1 MDSNYNG
8 YAPSDADNFTKSDP
22 SVESDDTRD
31 EVILRRIHNNIKKC
45 EDHLAYWRT
54 RAKLCY
60 DYYAGEQWN
69 ANDKAKLLR
78 ENRPAIV
85 FNRTVRIINAVAGLE
100 LQNRQEVCYSA
111 RQEGAA
117 MNSEILTGAATW
129 VRDNCDAED
138 EESQAFKDSL
148 ICGTGWTETRVDY
161 EVDEDGAILI
171 ERVDPLE
178 MRVDPNATKRNLD
191 DAQWVARVKY
201 YTKREF
207 RRIWPNESQS
217 LDQGL
222 DSYSKGIQPH
232 DATQAKFYR
241 QDQSPGDKN
250 ADKIRVIQ
258 YQEFVKEKFYRVEDP
273 ETGEVISFSQ
283 EEFDNPIVQEKIK
296 RDKLKYVEQFRRK
309 YSQYFVTHKIMS
321 SGPSPVKGFTF
332 RCITGLYDRNH
343 NLYYGLMFLMLD
355 PQMYAN
361 KWLSQILH
369 IINSN
374 AKGGYFYEADA
385 IANVNKFNQDF
396 ANPGTNTKLNPN
408 GLSKIQAKVPPQ
420 YPEGI
425 DRLLNYAM
433 NAISDLVGVN
443 LEMLGQANRDQPGVL
458 EHARKQAGITV
469 LADFFDGLR
478 RYRKEQGRILAEFII
493 EYISDGRLI
502 RIMGE
507 DMGKYVPLLKEH
519 LSFKYD
525 IIVDESATSPNQKER
540 TFAVITSL
548 IPTLL
553 EAGIPIPPEL
563 LDYAPLPAQ
572 LVEKWKE
579 TINQPPSE
587 DAKKKEEIRM
597 MLAELEAKGKEA
609 DIKSQEMKDLEASSR
624 SVLNFAK
631 ADKEK
636 VSANGEE
643 VRNHREQQISEL
655 REAFGLIQGIGQ

>member
-1 MDSNYNG
+1 MDSNYND
-8 YAPSDADNFTKSDP
+8 YAPSDAEDFTNVDGAIDT
-22 SVESDDTRD
+22 DDLSD
-31 EVILRRIHNNIKKC
+31 EVVLRRIHANVKKC

-60 DYYAGEQWN
+60 DYYSGEQWN

-85 FNRTVRIINAVAGLE
+85 FNRTVRIINAVSGLE

-111 RQEGAA
+111 RQEGSAVS
-117 MNSEILTGAATW
+117 SEILTGAAQW
-129 VRDNCDAED
+129 VRQSCDAED
-138 EESQAFKDSL
+138 EESQAFKDCL

-161 EVDEDGAILI
+161 EVDEDGAIII

-178 MRVDPNATKRNLD
+178 MRADPNATKRNLD
-191 DAQWVARVKY
+191 DMQWVARVKY
-201 YTKREF
+201 YTRLEF
-207 RRIWPNESQS
+207 NRIWPGEAS
-217 LDQGL
+217 LEQGL

-232 DATQAKFYR
+232 DASEAPYYR
-241 QDQSPGDKN
+241 QDQSPGDKD

-258 YQEFVKEKFYRVEDP
+258 YQEFIKEKFYRVEDP
-273 ETGEVISFSQ
+273 DTGEIDSFDE
-283 EEFDNPIVQEKIK
+283 EEFAKLKPLVK
-296 RDKLKYVEQFRRK
+296 RMKLKYVEQFRRK
-309 YSQYFVTHKIMS
+309 YYQYFVTNKILS
-321 SGPSPVKGFTF
+321 KGEAPVKGFSF

-343 NLYYGLMFLMLD
+343 NLYFGLMFLMID

-385 IANVNKFNQDF
+385 L
-396 ANPGTNTKLNPN
+396 ANPNKAMQSMSDPGSMTRLNPG
-408 GLSKIQAKVPPQ
+408 GLSKIQRKEPPA

-433 NAISDLVGVN
+433 GAISDLVGVN
-443 LEMLGQANRDQPGVL
+443 LEMLGVANRDQPGVL
-458 EHARKQAGITV
+458 EHQRKQAGITV
-469 LADFFDGLR
+469 LADFFDALR
-478 RYRKEQGRILAEFII
+478 RYRKEQGRILAQFIL

-502 RIMGE
+502 RISGE
-507 DMGKYVPLLKEH
+507 DLGRYVPLLKEQ

-525 IIVDESATSPNQKER
+525 IIVDDSPTSPNQKER
-540 TFAVITSL
+540 TFAVITAL

-563 LDYAPLPAQ
+563 LDYAPLPAN
-572 LVEKWKE
+572 LVEKWKKA
-579 TINQPPSE
+579 INEPPS
-587 DAKKKEEIRM
+587 KEQQEREALKM
-597 MLAELEAKGKEA
+597 QLAQLEAQSKQA
-609 DIKSQEMKDLEASSR
+609 DIKAQEIKDVEAASR

-636 VSANGEE
+636 IESSGEE
-643 VRNHREQQISEL
+643 IKIKREQQVAEIKAAL
-655 REAFGLIQGIGQ
+655 GLVQAM